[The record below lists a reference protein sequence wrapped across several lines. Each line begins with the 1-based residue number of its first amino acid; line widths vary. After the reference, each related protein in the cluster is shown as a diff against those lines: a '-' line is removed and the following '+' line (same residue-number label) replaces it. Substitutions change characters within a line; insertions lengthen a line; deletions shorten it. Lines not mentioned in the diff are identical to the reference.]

1 MIYGTHVFLGPSLDL
16 ETAQSILPQA
26 HYHNPIECGDIIRLL
41 RLEPKKLIIIDGLYE
56 TVPAVWHKEIL
67 LCLEL
72 GIEVWGAA
80 SMGALRA
87 AELHHFGMNG
97 FGFVFRAF
105 KAGALQDDDEV
116 AVLHQSAAGNFKPIN
131 EAMIDIRM
139 TCKQA
144 FLDKVI
150 TREEKKALINY
161 CKAQFYPYR
170 SLKRA
175 VEQCDLKNRDRM
187 QLWFNEHNIKD
198 VKKIDAIGV
207 LKYHRNRGEPNPLPN
222 PAVCTPKT
230 IFLNSLTF
238 ESNLTPFKLARP
250 WLPPIEKQLQVIY
263 QESPQDYM
271 LIAEM
276 AAFTIRLFSL
286 ITQNTASIDN
296 DVLQEYIVQNRL
308 YSPEHDFYQYKDHSI
323 LSGVY
328 ALICQVVC
336 LEHVTQETIEHNIL
350 ILGHYYGF
358 SSDIA
363 RQCAPIL
370 RKLYVL
376 IFAVVKQMDSTLLL
390 TDDTIDFYLKNV
402 VRYRN
407 YDSETFKTWLHPTH
421 IDKNVFIQFV
431 FNYIKVTFP
440 RFYPSYHYY
449 QWIYDAYNLCK
460 KNLGSR
466 CREEQ
471 EDPEYELTQQA
482 S

>member
-16 ETAQSILPQA
+16 ETAQSILPHA
-26 HYHNPIECGDIIRLL
+26 YYHNPIECGDIIRLL
-41 RLEPKKLIIIDGLYE
+41 RLEPKKIIIIDGLYE

-87 AELHHFGMNG
+87 AELHHFGMKG
-97 FGFVFRAF
+97 FGLVFKAF
-105 KAGALQDDDEV
+105 KAGVLQDDDEV
-116 AVLHQSAAGNFKPIN
+116 AVLHQSAANKFKPIN
-131 EAMIDIRM
+131 EAMVDIRI

-150 TREEKKALINY
+150 TREEKKALIDY

-170 SLKRA
+170 SLKKA
-175 VEQCDLKNRDRM
+175 IEHGDLKSRDRM
-187 QLWFNEHNIKD
+187 QLWFTEHKIKD
-198 VKKIDAIGV
+198 VKKIDAIGI
-207 LKYHRNRGEPNPLPN
+207 LKYHSKKGEPLSLTSPT
-222 PAVCTPKT
+222 VSTPKT

-238 ESNLTPFKLARP
+238 GSNLTPFKFSRL

-271 LIAEM
+271 LIAEI

-286 ITQNTASIDN
+286 ITQNTAHIDN
-296 DVLQEYIVQNRL
+296 DVLHEYIAQNKL

-323 LSGVY
+323 LSGAY

-336 LEHVTQETIEHNIL
+336 LEHLTQESVEHNIA
-350 ILGHYYGF
+350 ILGHYYAL
-358 SSDIA
+358 SADTA

-376 IFAVVKQMDSTLLL
+376 IFVVIKQMDSTLLL
-390 TDDTIDFYLKNV
+390 TDDTIDFHLKNV

-407 YDSETFKTWLHPTH
+407 YDGEMLKTWLHPTH
-421 IDKNVFIQFV
+421 IDKNLFIQFV
-431 FNYIKVTFP
+431 FNYIRVTFP
-440 RFYPSYHYY
+440 RFYPSYNYY
-449 QWIYDAYNLCK
+449 QWIYEAYNLCK
-460 KNLGSR
+460 EILDSQ
-466 CREEQ
+466 CTDEQ
-471 EDPEYELTQQA
+471 KDHEYELAQQT